1 MNNLIS
7 IVLPCYKAEKYI
19 RNIIGDIE
27 NQSYSNWELI
37 IVSNGDSQENQVKII
52 NEFCQKDNRIRL
64 ISTVL
69 GGGEFCTKYRTSELK
84 RRLDYIY

>member
-37 IVSNGDSQENQVKII
+37 IVSNGDSQEN
-52 NEFCQKDNRIRL
+52 
-64 ISTVL
+64 
-69 GGGEFCTKYRTSELK
+69 
-84 RRLDYIY
+84 